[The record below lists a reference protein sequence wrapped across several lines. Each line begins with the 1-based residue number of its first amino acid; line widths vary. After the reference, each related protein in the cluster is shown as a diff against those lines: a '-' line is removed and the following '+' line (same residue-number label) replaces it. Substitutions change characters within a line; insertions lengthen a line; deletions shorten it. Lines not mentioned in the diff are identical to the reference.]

1 MHTTATLPA
10 NPPGLDFPDP
20 ARRRGMDY
28 RGHVEILRHAHRTE
42 FGQARV
48 SSRQRCARPEGG
60 SAPSIEEA
68 GEDMSLALAGR
79 NGVR

>member
-1 MHTTATLPA
+1 MHTTATMPA
-10 NPPGLDFPDP
+10 NPPGLDFPAP

-28 RGHVEILRHAHRTE
+28 RGHVEILRHAHRTKI
-42 FGQARV
+42 GQARV
-48 SSRQRCARPEGG
+48 SSRQRRAVGRSG
-60 SAPSIEEA
+60 SAPSIDEA